1 MKKQFFERKK
11 NDISGYLS
19 CYGIEELP
27 NEGLTE
33 DKINKMLTKANEGEI
48 KDANGLCYLPVIGG
62 EENAIINTLEQLQR
76 IVVKRNKNY

>member
-1 MKKQFFERKK
+1 
-11 NDISGYLS
+11 
-19 CYGIEELP
+19 
-27 NEGLTE
+27 
-33 DKINKMLTKANEGEI
+33 MLTKANEGEI